1 MTKTFG
7 LRTLAA
13 TLSVAAV
20 LAVTGAAPA
29 AATSFTDADTIQP
42 FETFTYVADFTAGET
57 VVAKLW
63 GDDASDLDLFVYD
76 EHGNLIAASDSLESV
91 EAAEWTPRWTGA
103 FRIEVVNV
111 GGAPSYYMLAT
122 E

>member
-1 MTKTFG
+1 MTMTITV
-7 LRTLAA
+7 RALAA
-13 TLSVAAV
+13 TLAA
-20 LAVTGAAPA
+20 AAFVTATGVGPA

-42 FETFTYVADFTAGET
+42 FETFTYVADFAAGET
-57 VVAKLW
+57 AVAKLW

-76 EHGNLIAASDSLESV
+76 ENGNLIAASDSLQSL
-91 EAAEWTPRWTGA
+91 EAAEWTPRWTGT